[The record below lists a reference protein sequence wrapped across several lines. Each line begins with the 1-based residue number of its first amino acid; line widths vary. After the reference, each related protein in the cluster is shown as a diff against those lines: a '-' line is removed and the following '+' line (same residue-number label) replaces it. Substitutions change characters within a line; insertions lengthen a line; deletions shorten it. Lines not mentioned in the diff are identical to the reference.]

1 MKVWLPILVML
12 FALTNIA
19 FGAVGDGSVSDGTSS
34 IQLGQSYST
43 GAALQGTGSQ
53 FTGYQAASAGASAP
67 SQGGN
72 AQYQS
77 NQQFPVQYSS
87 QSPQATGA
95 SAPQIAGPYQESVAA
110 EDLKLSQPVAD
121 SFRPDESLGF
131 VSATLPSTL
140 AAGASSTTYGST
152 TGSMMASSPLYYP
165 GSVISPNKFY
175 VQTSYGLATVAGCR
189 YGGYLP
195 LWADIS
201 SGGNFFVYEWYP
213 GQSTPYVRLWDWTWT
228 GFKKGWFYG
237 DVAGWHILCYNCRD
251 WSNYVYIYV
260 YPTNVYSS
268 DASGNANMGKAQT
281 YLQTE
286 APTPPNPNSESLVLP
301 DFSMYKPY
309 AGQTTQ
315 AARFSYPAQSGQP
328 VQSSYPAQVVVAT
341 QVSGGVS
348 SSYPYQGSCPTC
360 TASGSLAAPFGYSPQ
375 SYQAVYPTP
384 STCRCNEYYVQYY
397 TNKICTVAGV
407 YCGEWLPLWS
417 KVSRPGVYWSYE
429 WKICKDSK
437 GYYCSPEV
445 KNFGFKN
452 TGWYQTWFEG
462 NDTGWHILSYHC
474 SDWSNYV
481 YIYVWPAY

>member
-1 MKVWLPILVML
+1 MLVM
-12 FALTNIA
+12 FFVMTNVA
-19 FGAVGDGSVSDGTSS
+19 FGAVGDGSVSDGASS
-34 IQLGQSYST
+34 IQPGQSYST
-43 GAALQGTGSQ
+43 GAAVQSAGSQ
-53 FTGYQAASAGASAP
+53 FTGYQAASAGAS
-67 SQGGN
+67 STSYGSY
-72 AQYQS
+72 AQHQS
-77 NQQFPVQYSS
+77 NQPVQSSS
-87 QSPQATGA
+87 QSAKAITT
-95 SAPQIAGPYQESVAA
+95 SVPQISGPYQESMAA
-110 EDLKLSQPVAD
+110 EDLDLSQPVAD

-131 VSATLPSTL
+131 VSATLPSSLT
-140 AAGASSTTYGST
+140 AGAVSATYGGT
-152 TGSMMASSPLYYP
+152 TGSMTASSPWYYP
-165 GSVISPNKFY
+165 GSVVSPNKFY
-175 VQTSYGLATVAGCR
+175 VQTSYGLATVGGCS

-201 SGGNFFVYEWYP
+201 SGGNLFVYEWYP
-213 GQSTPYVRLWDWTWT
+213 GQSTPYVRLWDWTWA
-228 GFKKGWFYG
+228 GLKKGWFYG

-260 YPTNVYSS
+260 YPTNVYSN
-268 DASGNANMGKAQT
+268 DASGHANLGKAQT

-301 DFSMYKPY
+301 DYSMYKPY

-315 AARFSYPAQSGQP
+315 AVHSSYPAQSGYP
-328 VQSSYPAQVVVAT
+328 VQSGYPAQVVVAT
-341 QVSGGVS
+341 QVTGGVS

-360 TASGSLAAPFGYSPQ
+360 TASGSLTAPYGYSPQ

-397 TNKICTVAGV
+397 TNKICTVAGM

-445 KNFGFKN
+445 KNFGYKS